1 MAFLQMSLYS
11 RCLQRTV
18 PVSCVVPVDTV
29 DYLSQP
35 LKPEKPFRT
44 LYLLNGFFGNMNDWF
59 LAGDVA
65 RLAIKYNIAF
75 IMPAGENKF
84 FIDNPSGEM
93 FGTFIGDELVEMT
106 RRLFPLSRERKDTW
120 IGGLSMGGY
129 GSLRNGLKYNETFGA
144 ILALSPGIFISEM
157 LEALCAGQDADR
169 LFGAQA
175 LFMNRAFL
183 ESSFGPLEKVN
194 GSDKDYRTLF
204 ETAAKT
210 PSGCPEIYLACGTED
225 PLLPAVRGC
234 RDYLSGHGARL
245 MYAEKPGIHDYDFWN
260 TALQDALDHFP
271 PMQENSD

>member
-1 MAFLQMSLYS
+1 
-11 RCLQRTV
+11 
-18 PVSCVVPVDTV
+18 
-29 DYLSQP
+29 
-35 LKPEKPFRT
+35 
-44 LYLLNGFFGNMNDWF
+44 
-59 LAGDVA
+59 
-65 RLAIKYNIAF
+65 
-75 IMPAGENKF
+75 
-84 FIDNPSGEM
+84 M

-129 GSLRNGLKYNETFGA
+129 GALRNGLKYNETFGA

-225 PLLPAVRGC
+225 PLLPAVQAC
-234 RDYLSGHGARL
+234 RDYLSGHDARL